1 MNFKALAP
9 NTVLEVKAKNATVC
23 LAVLRVCVC
32 VCVILPWAEES
43 PLPVDSRVGKLRA
56 ERKDEDAGG
65 GEHQVW
71 KGMWCLKGITKVF
84 QHHPSASL
92 EKLPANNSTVPY
104 KPLHCPL
111 QTVPLSP
118 PPTQVSQKS
127 QA

>member
-1 MNFKALAP
+1 MPLCALQCF
-9 NTVLEVKAKNATVC
+9 VC
-23 LAVLRVCVC
+23 VCVC

-43 PLPVDSRVGKLRA
+43 PLPVGSRVGKLRA
-56 ERKDEDAGG
+56 KRKDEVAGG

-84 QHHPSASL
+84 QHHHSASL
-92 EKLPANNSTVPY
+92 EKLLANNSTVPY

-118 PPTQVSQKS
+118 PSTQLSQKS